1 MEQGVNVQ
9 QGKNLVC
16 KHRNEISKD
25 IQNQLKTKVN
35 TFINIYFSKA
45 NLELTPKK
53 PYFCTFE
60 RQLKLGK
67 RPNNVVI

>member
-35 TFINIYFSKA
+35 MKYMK
-45 NLELTPKK
+45 
-53 PYFCTFE
+53 YM
-60 RQLKLGK
+60 KL
-67 RPNNVVI
+67 PNYH

>member
-35 TFINIYFSKA
+35 TLINIYFSKA
-45 NLELTPKK
+45 IIIKKK

>member
-35 TFINIYFSKA
+35 TLINIYYSKA
-45 NLELTPKK
+45 NL
-53 PYFCTFE
+53 
-60 RQLKLGK
+60 KL
-67 RPNNVVI
+67 PNYH